1 MRIFLAGA
9 TGAVGRRLVPLLI
22 QAGHDVVGLTRT
34 PAKADNLRTMG
45 AEPAVADALDPD
57 AVMTT
62 VTDAR
67 PEVVINQLTAIPD
80 EVDLRHFDRAFALT
94 DRLRS
99 EGTRHLVSA
108 AREAGARRF
117 VAQGFAGWGYAR
129 EGTAIKTE
137 GDPWDP
143 DPPAVFRRTLNAL
156 RELEAA
162 VLGARELE
170 GIVLRCG
177 WFYGPGTSI
186 GEGGSVVEAVRRRRM
201 PIVGKG
207 TGVWSFAHIDDVA
220 GATLTAVERGASGVY
235 NVADDDPAPV
245 AEWLPALA
253 DAVGAKPPRRVPV
266 WLARL
271 LVGAAGVALMTQNRG
286 ISSGKAKREL
296 GWEPH
301 WPSWREG
308 FRKGLGDRGN

>member
-1 MRIFLAGA
+1 MKVFLAGA
-9 TGAVGRRLVPLLI
+9 TGVVGRRLVPLLVG
-22 QAGHDVVGLTRT
+22 AGHDVVGLTRT
-34 PAKADNLRTMG
+34 SGKAGDLKARG

-57 AVMTT
+57 AVMRA
-62 VTDAR
+62 VTEAG
-67 PEVVINQLTAIPD
+67 PEIVIHQLTAIPD
-80 EVDLRHFDRAFALT
+80 QVDLRHFDRDFALT
-94 DRLRS
+94 DRLRA
-99 EGTRHLVSA
+99 EGTRHLVA
-108 AREAGARRF
+108 AATKAGARRF

-137 GDPWDP
+137 EDPLDP
-143 DPPAVFRRTLNAL
+143 DPPAVFRRTLDAL

-162 VLGARELE
+162 VLGAERLE
-170 GIVLRCG
+170 GLVLRYG

-186 GEGGSVVEAVRRRRM
+186 GEGGSVVEAVRRRQM

-207 TGVWSFAHIDDVA
+207 TGIWSFAHIDDVA
-220 GATLTAVERGASGVY
+220 GATLAAVERGAPGVY

-253 DAVGAKPPRRVPV
+253 EAVGARPPRGIPA

-271 LVGAAGVALMTQNRG
+271 HVGAAGVAIMTENRG
-286 ISSGKAKREL
+286 ISSAKAKREL
-296 GWEPH
+296 GWAPR

-308 FRKGLGDRGN
+308 FRKGLDD

>member
-9 TGAVGRRLVPLLI
+9 TGVVGRRLVPLLD

-34 PAKADNLRTMG
+34 SGKAGDVKAMG

-57 AVMTT
+57 AVMRV
-62 VTDAR
+62 VTEAR

-99 EGTRHLVSA
+99 EGTSHLVA
-108 AREAGARRF
+108 AATKAGARRF

-137 GDPWDP
+137 EDPLDS
-143 DPPAVFRRTLNAL
+143 DPPAIFLRTLNAL

-162 VLGARELE
+162 VLGAWGLE
-170 GIVLRCG
+170 GLVLRYG

-186 GEGGSVVEAVRRRRM
+186 GEGGSIVEVVRRRQM

-207 TGVWSFAHIDDVA
+207 AGVWSFAHIDDVA
-220 GATLTAVERGASGVY
+220 AATLAAVERGAPGVY
-235 NVADDDPAPV
+235 NIADDDPAPV

-253 DAVGAKPPRRVPV
+253 EAVGAKPPRRVPAC
-266 WLARL
+266 LARL
-271 LVGAAGVALMTQNRG
+271 LVGAAGVAIMTENRG
-286 ISSGKAKREL
+286 ISSAKAKREL
-296 GWEPH
+296 GWAPR

-308 FRKGLGDRGN
+308 FRKGLSG

>member
-34 PAKADNLRTMG
+34 LAKADNLRAMG

-57 AVMTT
+57 AVMKA
-62 VTDAR
+62 VSEAR
-67 PEVVINQLTAIPD
+67 PEVLIHQLTAIPD
-80 EVDLRHFDRAFALT
+80 GVDLRHFDRDFALT
-94 DRLRS
+94 DRLRT
-99 EGTRHLVSA
+99 EGTRHLVA
-108 AREAGARRF
+108 AATEAGARRL

-129 EGTAIKTE
+129 EGGPIKTE
-137 GDPWDP
+137 ADPLDP
-143 DPPAVFRRTLNAL
+143 DPPAVFRRTLDAL

-162 VLGARELE
+162 VLGARDLA
-170 GIVLRCG
+170 GIVLRYG

-207 TGVWSFAHIDDVA
+207 SGVWSFVHIDDVA
-220 GATLTAVERGASGVY
+220 AATVAAVERGAPGVY
-235 NVADDDPAPV
+235 NVAADDPAPV

-253 DAVGAKPPRRVPV
+253 EAVGARPPRRVPV

-271 LVGAAGVALMTQNRG
+271 LVGAAGVALMTENRG
-286 ISSGKAKREL
+286 ISSAKAKLEL
-296 GWEPH
+296 GWTPA

-308 FRKGLGDRGN
+308 FREGLGDRP

>member
-1 MRIFLAGA
+1 M
-9 TGAVGRRLVPLLI
+9 
-22 QAGHDVVGLTRT
+22 VGLTRT
-34 PAKADNLRTMG
+34 PGKVEDLRAAG
-45 AEPAVADALDPD
+45 AVPAVADALDPD
-57 AVMTT
+57 AVTRA
-62 VTDAR
+62 VSEAR

-80 EVDLRHFDRAFALT
+80 QVDLRHFDRDFALT

-99 EGTRHLVSA
+99 EGTRHLVA
-108 AREAGARRF
+108 AATKAGARRY

-129 EGTAIKTE
+129 EGSRIKTE
-137 GDPWDP
+137 EDPLDP
-143 DPPAVFRRTLNAL
+143 DLPAVFRRSLDAL

-170 GIVLRCG
+170 GIVLRYG

-220 GATLTAVERGASGVY
+220 AATLAAVERGTPGVY
-235 NVADDDPAPV
+235 NIADDDPATV

-253 DAVGAKPPRRVPV
+253 EAVGARPPRSVPA

-271 LVGAAGVALMTQNRG
+271 LVGAAGVAVMTENRG
-286 ISSGKAKREL
+286 ISSAKAKREL
-296 GWEPH
+296 GWKPT
-301 WPSWREG
+301 WPSWRQG
-308 FRKGLGDRGN
+308 FRESLAER